1 MNLIADIA
9 LTHLRGRLRQSI
21 VAIAGIA
28 TGVGFS
34 IGMASLMEGSQKD
47 FIDTLI
53 DATPHIV
60 IKYEFREPRQQPVAE
75 RNPGAAIA
83 LHGVKPKEELRGIR
97 NAKARLAEVEKLPGV
112 TAAPILRG
120 QVVMRFGGKD
130 IAASLIGI
138 EVERERKV
146 SSIEEDMRSGSLDAL
161 YRVANGVIVGTG
173 LADRLGAAMGDTLT
187 VSSPAG
193 TLLKMKIVGLF
204 RTGVVGIDNTESYA
218 LLKKVQVLQNRP
230 NVINQIRIRL
240 PDARK
245 ALSAAKRIEGMVGYR
260 SESWEEANE
269 GFLEVLVIRN
279 IIMYTVVGAILMVAS
294 FGIFNVISTMTH
306 EKTRDIAILKSL
318 GFREENI
325 RRIFVF
331 ESLFLGV
338 VGCILGWLLGSGLIA
353 ILGTIDIDV
362 QGLTEMKRLPVIYSI
377 WHYGIATGF
386 ALTAAGF
393 AGWLPARKAAR
404 LDPVDIVR
412 GAA

>member
-1 MNLIADIA
+1 MNLVADIA
-9 LTHLRGRLRQSI
+9 LTHLRGRLRQSV

-34 IGMASLMEGSQKD
+34 VGMAALMEGSQKD

-60 IKYEFREPRQQPVAE
+60 IKDEFREPRKQPVAE
-75 RNPGAAIA
+75 MNPGGAVS
-83 LHGVKPKEELRGIR
+83 LRGVKPKEELRGIR

-138 EVERERKV
+138 EIERERRV
-146 SSIEEDMRSGSLDAL
+146 SSIEDDMRTGSLDAL
-161 YRVANGVIVGTG
+161 YRVANGVVMGTG
-173 LADRLGAAMGDTLT
+173 LAERLGAGMGDTLT

-193 TLLKMKIVGLF
+193 AILKMKIVGLF
-204 RTGVVGIDNTESYA
+204 RTGVVAIDNTESYA

-230 NVINQIRIRL
+230 NVVNQIRIRL
-240 PDARK
+240 PDARQARAA
-245 ALSAAKRIEGMVGYR
+245 ALRIENLVGYR

-279 IIMYTVVGAILMVAS
+279 VIMYTVVGAILMVAS

-318 GFREENI
+318 GFREAHI
-325 RRIFVF
+325 RRIFVL
-331 ESLFLGV
+331 ESLFLGIL
-338 VGCILGWLLGSGLIA
+338 GCALGWLLGWALTVIVGS
-353 ILGTIDIDV
+353 IDIDV
-362 QGLTEMKRLPVIYSI
+362 QGLTEMKRLPVIYSA
-377 WHYGIATGF
+377 WHYAIATGF